1 MLEKTVEGKIRT
13 VYFVSVAT
21 LMYYL
26 LQEVLQLP
34 VYFTFRHVLAL
45 VLIASAFVCFL
56 IRPNIARAST
66 AVKAGMVLSAQMLV
80 MLTASL
86 LIWCVE
92 RTETVLIFRGLSY
105 YFFFINQISA
115 AFAAMAMLYVFGERG
130 LWYNLLA
137 ILTANVMMIVTI
149 MAEYGVGT
157 YFRELWTLIRTFSDE
172 TGAVIIHAEI
182 HELAFCVGGYLVYLL
197 LYPRRSAWYLLF
209 LGVSGFCFLSA
220 FKRIAMAAIAAA
232 LAMGWLLRLLEK
244 RGRHKLAFKIMTA
257 VMAAAIVVLLAYV
270 AVVKLGVFT
279 WLEEAGINTSGRA
292 ETYEAVDGMYTFS
305 PAFLGR
311 GMGYLTYQIGQD
323 TTLNMDTVHNDF
335 LQLYIDVGFWG
346 YILWLAAFTLLRIRY
361 FGRRGNTAAAI
372 NAFAVLMYM
381 LLTSS
386 TDNTMNYPLVHT
398 TIAILIAGHGFNQ
411 RVQEEETR
419 LFGYVS
425 PENRLKGDGG

>member
-197 LYPRRSAWYLLF
+197 LRS
-209 LGVSGFCFLSA
+209 
-220 FKRIAMAAIAAA
+220 
-232 LAMGWLLRLLEK
+232 
-244 RGRHKLAFKIMTA
+244 
-257 VMAAAIVVLLAYV
+257 
-270 AVVKLGVFT
+270 
-279 WLEEAGINTSGRA
+279 EEHTS
-292 ETYEAVDGMYTFS
+292 E
-305 PAFLGR
+305 
-311 GMGYLTYQIGQD
+311 
-323 TTLNMDTVHNDF
+323 
-335 LQLYIDVGFWG
+335 LQ
-346 YILWLAAFTLLRIRY
+346 
-361 FGRRGNTAAAI
+361 
-372 NAFAVLMYM
+372 
-381 LLTSS
+381 S
-386 TDNTMNYPLVHT
+386 
-398 TIAILIAGHGFNQ
+398 Q
-411 RVQEEETR
+411 R
-419 LFGYVS
+419 
-425 PENRLKGDGG
+425 

>member
-1 MLEKTVEGKIRT
+1 MLEKTAERKIKT

-26 LQEVLQLP
+26 LQEVLQLA

-56 IRPNIARAST
+56 IRPNLARASA
-66 AVKAGMVLSAQMLV
+66 AVKAGLVLSAPMLV

-137 ILTANVMMIVTI
+137 ILLANVMMIVTV
-149 MAEYGVGT
+149 MADYGIGT
-157 YFRELWTLIRTFSDE
+157 YFQELWTLIRTFAAE

-182 HELAFCVGGYLVYLL
+182 HELAFCVGAYLVYLL
-197 LYPRRSAWYLLF
+197 LYPRRTPWYLAF
-209 LGVSGFCFLSA
+209 LAVAGFCFLSA

-232 LAMGWLLRLLEK
+232 LAVGWLLRLLEK
-244 RGRHKLAFKIMTA
+244 RGRHKLVRRVITVAT
-257 VMAAAIVVLLAYV
+257 VAAILLLLAYV
-270 AVVKLGVFT
+270 GAVKLGVFT
-279 WLEEAGINTSGRA
+279 WMEEAGINTSGRA

-323 TTLNMDTVHNDF
+323 ASLNMDTVHNDF

-346 YILWLAAFTLLRIRY
+346 FLLWLAAFTLLRIQY
-361 FGRRGNTAAAI
+361 FGRRGNTKAAI
-372 NAFAVLMYM
+372 NAFAVLLYM

-398 TIAILIAGHGFNQ
+398 TIAILLAGYGFDQ

-419 LFGYVS
+419 LFDYVS
-425 PENRLKGDGG
+425 PENRLEGSGT

>member
-157 YFRELWTLIRTFSDE
+157 YFRELWTLIRTFADE

-182 HELAFCVGGYLVYLL
+182 HELAFCVGAYLVYLL
-197 LYPRRSAWYLLF
+197 LFPRRSAWYLLF

-232 LAMGWLLRLLEK
+232 LAMGWLLRLLEMK
-244 RGRHKLAFKIMTA
+244 TGGQKCIVWARVGNTPAEHVYEKNQFQPDGWRS
-257 VMAAAIVVLLAYV
+257 VVLR
-270 AVVKLGVFT
+270 LG
-279 WLEEAGINTSGRA
+279 
-292 ETYEAVDGMYTFS
+292 
-305 PAFLGR
+305 
-311 GMGYLTYQIGQD
+311 
-323 TTLNMDTVHNDF
+323 
-335 LQLYIDVGFWG
+335 
-346 YILWLAAFTLLRIRY
+346 
-361 FGRRGNTAAAI
+361 
-372 NAFAVLMYM
+372 
-381 LLTSS
+381 
-386 TDNTMNYPLVHT
+386 
-398 TIAILIAGHGFNQ
+398 
-411 RVQEEETR
+411 
-419 LFGYVS
+419 
-425 PENRLKGDGG
+425 

>member
-26 LQEVLQLP
+26 LQEVLRLP

-66 AVKAGMVLSAQMLV
+66 AVKAGMILSAQMLV

-137 ILTANVMMIVTI
+137 ILTANVLMIATI
-149 MAEYGVGT
+149 MAQYGVGV
-157 YFRELWTLIRTFSDE
+157 YFRELWTLIRTFADE
-172 TGAVIIHAEI
+172 TGTVIIHAEI
-182 HELAFCVGGYLVYLL
+182 HELAFCVGAYLVYLL
-197 LYPRRSAWYLLF
+197 LYPRRTAWYLLL

-244 RGRHKLAFKIMTA
+244 RGRHKLALRIMTA
-257 VMAAAIVVLLAYV
+257 VLAAAIVVLLAYV
-270 AVVKLGVFT
+270 ALVKMGVFT
-279 WLEEAGINTSGRA
+279 WLEEVGVNTSGRA

-323 TTLNMDTVHNDF
+323 TMLNMDTVHNDF

-346 YILWLAAFTLLRIRY
+346 YILWLAALTLQRIRN

-372 NAFAVLMYM
+372 NAFAILMYM

-398 TIAILIAGHGFNQ
+398 TIAILIAGHGFDQ
-411 RVQEEETR
+411 RVREEEAR

-425 PENRLKGDGG
+425 PENRLEGEGT